1 MDFTRMLGQ
10 DGYNSKTTGGSCI
23 LLRRCG
29 GDGAVIHAARIC
41 TGKTD
46 IQSTDK
52 LDQQLLEY
60 MMIAKPRHGTPF
72 EHATMCWEITT
83 PIFVARQLM
92 RHRMGTFNE
101 QSMRHTAGMGGFY
114 TPTIDRIDPEGEN
127 STDVN
132 RENIKDYRHTMREAQ
147 TRYEMLVNDGCPRE
161 VARGVLGTATMTRL
175 LWTVN
180 CWSFLN
186 WLEKRTH
193 NSAQEEH
200 RELATMAWL
209 LWQTYMPMTAA
220 AFYKKLRHGERRSSY
235 ESLALCDRPLD
246 NE

>member
-1 MDFTRMLGQ
+1 
-10 DGYNSKTTGGSCI
+10 
-23 LLRRCG
+23 
-29 GDGAVIHAARIC
+29 
-41 TGKTD
+41 
-46 IQSTDK
+46 
-52 LDQQLLEY
+52 
-60 MMIAKPRHGTPF
+60 MMTAEPAHNTPF
-72 EHATMCWEITT
+72 EHAVMSWEIAT

-92 RHRMGTFNE
+92 RHRIGTFDE
-101 QSMRHTAGMGGFY
+101 QSMRATAGTGEFY
-114 TPTIDRIDPEGEN
+114 EPTIDRIDPEGEN
-127 STDVN
+127 STDIN

>member
-60 MMIAKPRHGTPF
+60 MMIATPHHGTPF
-72 EHATMCWEITT
+72 EHAAMSWEITT

-101 QSMRHTAGMGGFY
+101 QSMRYTAGTGGFY
-114 TPTIDRIDPEGEN
+114 TPSIERVDPEDEN
-127 STDVN
+127 SRDVN
-132 RENIKDYRHTMREAQ
+132 QSNIKAYRHSMHEAQ
-147 TRYEMLVNDGCPRE
+147 GLYRELVEDGWPRE
-161 VARGVLGTATMTRL
+161 LARGVLGTAMLTHL
-175 LWTVN
+175 VWSVN
-180 CWSFLN
+180 AGSFMN
-186 WLEKRTH
+186 WIEQRAH
-193 NSAQEEH
+193 RSAQWEH
-200 RELATMAWL
+200 RELAAIAWK
-209 LWQTYMPMTAA
+209 LWSSWMPKTAE
-220 AFYKKLRHGERRSSY
+220 AFYKMLAHSNRTQDY
-235 ESLALCDRPLD
+235 EGISPPGREEDG
-246 NE
+246 